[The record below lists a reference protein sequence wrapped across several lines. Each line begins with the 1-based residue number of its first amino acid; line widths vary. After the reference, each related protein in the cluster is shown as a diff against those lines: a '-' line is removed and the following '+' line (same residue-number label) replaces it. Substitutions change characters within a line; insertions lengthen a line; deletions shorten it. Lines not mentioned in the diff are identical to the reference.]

1 MLREERKRQVEAH
14 QLEPMT
20 EQYDHIKALVEG
32 VVNNCGDKAHRRTH
46 YCDCYGDNSSLKD
59 NRICRFHIEH
69 FGRDL
74 KRQRTSYKH
83 LERIGKGKLHQHDRP
98 DRQHCPEHHNAALLV
113 EGGQHAACV
122 VEAAQHIAVKD
133 IDVVEHKSVYC
144 DDYGDKSEH
153 HSLKLISRHKI
164 PPKIKKA
171 QAADAPITNTLYR
184 NQTYAP
190 CAACVVMYWIYYI
203 KYLKSGQD
211 YLMIKQVDVYRNYEL
226 SVELNMN
233 IRQFFLGMEETES
246 IPITA

>member
-1 MLREERKRQVEAH
+1 MA
-14 QLEPMT
+14 
-20 EQYDHIKALVEG
+20 EQYDYIKALKERI
-32 VVNNCGDKAHRRTH
+32 VNNGGNKAHRRTH
-46 YCDCYGDNSSLKD
+46 DRNRYGDDSSLKD
-59 NRICRFHIEH
+59 DRISRFHIEH

-98 DRQHCPEHHNAALLV
+98 DRQHCSEHNNAALLID
-113 EGGQHAACV
+113 GGQHTACV
-122 VEAAQHIAVKD
+122 VEAAQHIAVED

-211 YLMIKQVDVYRNYEL
+211 YLMIKRVDVYRNYEL
-226 SVELNMN
+226 NVELNMN
-233 IRQFFLGMEETES
+233 IRRFFLGMEESES